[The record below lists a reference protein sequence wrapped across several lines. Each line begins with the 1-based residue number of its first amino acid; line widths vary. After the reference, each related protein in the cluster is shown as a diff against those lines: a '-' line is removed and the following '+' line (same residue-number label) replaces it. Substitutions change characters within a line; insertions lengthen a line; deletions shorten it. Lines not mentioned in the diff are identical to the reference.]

1 MNTKKLRILHLF
13 FLITTLVAC
22 IKDNTEEPNPES
34 FYAEY
39 ELFYN
44 ANTNKTVALAKFRVA
59 GPTGNPV
66 ELKTP
71 AYVTFNDD
79 TLVYNSTYNC
89 LGFEYTGKVE
99 SGTFVYKSSNNAV
112 YTNTTPVM
120 DSLKHPQNFATI
132 HKSTPYTYTWN
143 GNPLAANERVYLFF
157 GSWYWMSE
165 SQFTASGLGAT
176 NIVLSTGQL
185 GAIYSNIYTTYLE
198 RNKKEPAQEAG
209 YYGGEIRMRYIP
221 QNALVNV
228 TP

>member
-1 MNTKKLRILHLF
+1 MNTKKLRIRYLF
-13 FLITTLVAC
+13 FLLTALVAC
-22 IKDNTEEPNPES
+22 KKYNIEEPNPES

-79 TLVYNSTYNC
+79 MLVYNSTYNC
-89 LGFEYTGKVE
+89 LGFEYTGKVA
-99 SGTFVYKSSNNAV
+99 SGTFVYKNSNNAV

-120 DSLKHPQNFATI
+120 DSVKHPQTVATI
-132 HKSTPYTYTWN
+132 HKSAPYTYTWN
-143 GNPLAANERVYLFF
+143 GNPLAANERVSLFF

-165 SQFTASGLGAT
+165 SQFTTSGLGAT
-176 NIVLSTGQL
+176 NIVLSTDQL

-198 RNKKEPAQEAG
+198 RKKNEPVQEAG
-209 YYGGEIRMRYIP
+209 YYGGVIRMRYIP